1 MKLSK
6 LLEGLSVTKVLGN
19 AEIEISK
26 ICYDSRKAEKDCV
39 FVCIVGFETDGH
51 RYIDKALELGATAL
65 VVQNGSEFC
74 EIPEGITVVYSDD
87 TRKMLA
93 GMSAEYFGHPEKSLK
108 MIGVTGTNGKTTVTT
123 LIKSVLEFEKKS
135 VGLIG
140 TNANYINGKELP
152 TERTTPESYEL
163 YELLSTMVSEGVEYV
178 VMEVSS
184 HSLELSRVYGI
195 EFLVGAF
202 TNLTQDH
209 LDFHKTMENYQ
220 KAKMKLFDVSKN
232 AVINTDDK
240 AGAEY
245 AGYVGD
251 TALTCAVDSDAQI
264 VASDIKISARG
275 VIFNMS
281 YEGKV
286 HKVRLGIPGKFSVYN
301 ALVALG
307 CVIKAGIETERA
319 IEALTFAKGV
329 MGRCETVYTNT
340 DYTVIIDY
348 AHTPDGLENIISTVR
363 EFCEGRVITLFG
375 CGGDRDRTKRPI
387 MGRVAASLS
396 DYCIITSDNPRTE
409 EPAAIIE
416 DIMAGVKETDCTHKI
431 IENRREAIKFALEF
445 AQRGDC
451 IILAGKG
458 HETYQIIG
466 KEKRHFDEREVI
478 AECLNEMK
486 QRCSDDTLKNI

>member
-6 LLEGLSVTKVLGN
+6 LLDEFLVTNICGN
-19 AEIEISK
+19 TEIEINK

-51 RYIDKALELGATAL
+51 KYIKKAIESGAVAV
-65 VVQNGSEFC
+65 VVQEGSVLPQ
-74 EIPEGITVVYSDD
+74 IPENITVVTSCD

-93 GMSAEYFGHPEKSLK
+93 KMSANFFDNPQEKLK
-108 MIGVTGTNGKTTVTT
+108 IIGVTGTNGKTTVTT
-123 LIKSVLEFEKKS
+123 LVKSVLEFEKKS

-140 TNANYINGKELP
+140 TNANLINDKVLP
-152 TERTTPESYEL
+152 AERTTPESYEL
-163 YELLSTMVSEGVEYV
+163 YELLNQMVEENVEYV
-178 VMEVSS
+178 IMEVSS
-184 HSLELSRVYGI
+184 HSLELARVYGI

-209 LDFHKTMENYQ
+209 LDFHKTMENY
-220 KAKMKLFDVSKN
+220 KNAKKKLFDVSKN
-232 AVINTDDK
+232 AVINLDDD
-240 AGAEY
+240 AGIEY
-245 AGYVGD
+245 AKGVSVP
-251 TALTCAVDSDAQI
+251 LISCSIDSDSTLK
-264 VASDIKISARG
+264 ASDIKISARG
-275 VIFNMS
+275 VIFDLI
-281 YEGKV
+281 YEGKI

-301 ALVALG
+301 ALTALG
-307 CVIKAGIETERA
+307 CVIGAGVTVERA

-375 CGGDRDRTKRPI
+375 CGGDRDSTKRPV
-387 MGRVAASLS
+387 MGRVAAELS

-409 EPAAIIE
+409 EPSKIIE
-416 DIMAGVKETDCTHKI
+416 DIMVGVNETECPHI
-431 IENRREAIKFALEF
+431 VIENRREAIGYALRFAR
-445 AQRGDC
+445 RGDC

-466 KEKRHFDEREVI
+466 KTKNHFDEREI
-478 AECLNEMK
+478 ISEFLCETK
-486 QRCSDDTLKNI
+486 

>member
-1 MKLSK
+1 MKLSE
-6 LLEGLSVTKVLGN
+6 LLKECAYESISGN
-19 AEIEISK
+19 AQIEINK
-26 ICYDSRKAEKDCV
+26 ICYDSRKAEKGCV

-51 RYIDKALELGATAL
+51 KYIDKAIAAGADAL
-65 VVQNGSEFC
+65 VVQCGSELP
-74 EIPEGITVVYSDD
+74 EIPDGITVVYSKD

-93 GMSAEYFGHPEKSLK
+93 KMSAMYFGNPQEQLK

-123 LIKSVLEFEKKS
+123 LVKSILEFKDKS

-140 TNANYINGKELP
+140 TNANYINGRELP

-163 YELLSTMVSEGVEYV
+163 YELLAAMLSEGVEYV

-184 HSLELSRVYGI
+184 HSLELCRVCGI

-209 LDFHKTMENYQ
+209 LDFHKTMENY
-220 KAKMKLFDVSKN
+220 KNAKKKLFDVSRC
-232 AVINTDDK
+232 AVINVDDS
-240 AGAEY
+240 AGAEFLE
-245 AGYVGD
+245 D
-251 TALTCAVDSDAQI
+251 CACDAISYSIDSSSDMCAF
-264 VASDIKISARG
+264 DIKISARG
-275 VIFNMS
+275 VIFNIE
-281 YEGKV
+281 YQGKV

-301 ALVALG
+301 ALAAIG
-307 CVIKAGIETERA
+307 CVVSAGVSLESA

-348 AHTPDGLENIISTVR
+348 AHTPDGLENIISTVK

-396 DYCIITSDNPRTE
+396 DYCIVTSDNPRTE
-409 EPAAIIE
+409 NPASIIE
-416 DIMAGVKETDCTHKI
+416 DIMVGVKETDCEYTV
-431 IENRREAIKFALEF
+431 IENRREAIAYALSFAK
-445 AQRGDC
+445 RGDC

-466 KEKRHFDEREVI
+466 KEKHHFDEREVV
-478 AECLNEMK
+478 AECLKGTEVQK
-486 QRCSDDTLKNI
+486 

>member
-1 MKLSK
+1 MKLSE
-6 LLEGLSVTKVLGN
+6 LLRECAYESISGN
-19 AEIEISK
+19 AQIEISK
-26 ICYDSRKAEKDCV
+26 ICYDSRKAEKGCV

-51 RYIDKALELGATAL
+51 KYIDKAIAAGADAL
-65 VVQNGSEFC
+65 VVQCGSELP
-74 EIPEGITVVYSDD
+74 EIPDGITVVYSKD

-93 GMSAEYFGHPEKSLK
+93 KMSAMYFGNPQKHLK

-123 LIKSVLEFEKKS
+123 LIKSILEFKDKS

-140 TNANYINGKELP
+140 TNANYINGRELP

-163 YELLSTMVSEGVEYV
+163 YELLAAMVAEGVEYV

-184 HSLELSRVYGI
+184 HSLELCRVWGI

-209 LDFHKTMENYQ
+209 LDFHKTMENY
-220 KAKMKLFDVSKN
+220 KNAKKKLFDVSHG
-232 AVINTDDK
+232 AVINVDDS
-240 AGAEY
+240 AGAEFLEDCQCDAISY
-245 AGYVGD
+245 SIESP
-251 TALTCAVDSDAQI
+251 SDMRAY
-264 VASDIKISARG
+264 DIKISARG
-275 VIFNMS
+275 VIFNIE
-281 YEGKV
+281 YQGKV

-301 ALVALG
+301 ALAAIG
-307 CVIKAGIETERA
+307 CVVSAGISLESA

-348 AHTPDGLENIISTVR
+348 AHTPDGLENIISTVK

-387 MGRVAASLS
+387 MGGVAANLS
-396 DYCIITSDNPRTE
+396 DYCIVTSDNPRTE
-409 EPAAIIE
+409 NPASIID
-416 DIMAGVKETDCTHKI
+416 DIMVGVKGTDCEYTV
-431 IENRREAIKFALEF
+431 IENRREAIAYALTFAK
-445 AQRGDC
+445 RGDC

-466 KEKRHFDEREVI
+466 KEKHHFDEREVV
-478 AECLNEMK
+478 AECLKGTEVQK
-486 QRCSDDTLKNI
+486 

>member
-6 LLEGLSVTKVLGN
+6 LIDKDLVTKISGDT
-19 AEIEISK
+19 EINIDK
-26 ICYDSRKAEKDCV
+26 ICYDSRKAEINSV
-39 FVCIVGFETDGH
+39 FVCIVGYETDGH
-51 RYIDKALELGATAL
+51 KYIKNAIDAGACAI
-65 VVQNGSEFC
+65 VVQDGS
-74 EIPEGITVVYSDD
+74 EIPENIPKNVTVVYSCD

-93 GMSAEYFGHPEKSLK
+93 KMSAIYFGNPQEKLA

-123 LIKSVLEFEKKS
+123 LIKSVLEFDKKN

-163 YELLSTMVSEGVEYV
+163 YELLAHMVEEEVEYV
-178 VMEVSS
+178 IMEVSS
-184 HSLELSRVYGI
+184 HSLYLDRVYGI
-195 EFLVGAF
+195 EYLVGAF

-209 LDFHKTMENYQ
+209 LDFHGSMENY
-220 KAKMKLFDVSKN
+220 KEAKKMLFDISKN
-232 AVINTDDK
+232 AVINVDDD
-240 AGAEY
+240 AGKDYAENTNCPVLTY
-245 AGYVGD
+245 AIDGVGD
-251 TALTCAVDSDAQI
+251 LLAK
-264 VASDIKISARG
+264 DIKISARG
-275 VIFNMS
+275 VIFTLE
-281 YEGKV
+281 YEGKMY
-286 HKVRLGIPGKFSVYN
+286 KVRLGIPGRFSVYN
-301 ALVALG
+301 ALAAIGCMVSLG
-307 CVIKAGIETERA
+307 FSIERV

-348 AHTPDGLENIISTVR
+348 AHTPDGLENIISTVK

-387 MGRVAASLS
+387 MGRVAAELS
-396 DYCIITSDNPRTE
+396 DFCIVTSDNPRTE
-409 EPAAIIE
+409 EPEKIIE
-416 DIMAGVKETDCTHKI
+416 DIMVGVKDTDCEYKVI
-431 IENRREAIKFALEF
+431 VNRREAIDYALTH

-478 AECLNEMK
+478 AESLANMK
-486 QRCSDDTLKNI
+486 